1 MAMDKSLEKDYT
13 AIISAPFGSVG
24 IQIED
29 DFLIGLHLLPEPVA
43 EKHPKQAFAQ
53 DVVNQIKQYLANPK
67 AALNIH
73 YAVRGTPY
81 QRRVWKAIAAIPSG
95 ETLTYGELADKVG
108 SGARAV
114 ANVCGANQVPLLIPC
129 HRIVAK
135 GGLGGFMQGK
145 ADGLLVK
152 QWLLDHE
159 KTA

>member
-1 MAMDKSLEKDYT
+1 MEKDYT
-13 AIISAPFGSVG
+13 AVISAPFGSVG
-24 IQIED
+24 IKVED
-29 DFLIGLHLLPEPVA
+29 DFLVGLHLLAGPVA
-43 EKHPKQAFAQ
+43 EKRPQQAFAQ
-53 DVVNQIKQYLANPK
+53 NVINQIKQYLADPK
-67 AALNIH
+67 TALNIP
-73 YAVRGTPY
+73 YAVRGTSY

-95 ETLTYGELADKVG
+95 QTLTYGELAAKVG

-129 HRIVAK
+129 HRVVAK

-145 ADGLLVK
+145 ENGLLVK